1 MSESKPEET
10 TLHPGETAKPAIPD
24 TNSPETSAA
33 PLESEELV
41 PLNALVA
48 QVAEAQ
54 ERYVRL
60 YADFENFKKRASRER
75 DDARR
80 SAIESV
86 IGRILPVLDT
96 FEMAMQ
102 AAAQPGVNLDTLKAG
117 ITMIQGTLRNAV
129 AEFGVEEVN
138 ALGQTFDPLIHEAV
152 SQVETNETKDGQ
164 VLSQSR
170 KGYRIKD
177 RLLRPATVVVARRP
191 GTTTETSSPS

>member
-10 TLHPGETAKPAIPD
+10 TLHPGETANSATPN

-41 PLNALVA
+41 TLKALVA
-48 QVAEAQ
+48 RGAEAQ

-75 DDARR
+75 DDVRR

-102 AAAQPGVNLDTLKAG
+102 AATQPGVNLDTLKAG

-129 AEFGVEEVN
+129 SEFGVEEVN

-152 SQVETNETKDGQ
+152 SQVETTEAEDGQ

-177 RLLRPATVVVARRP
+177 RLIRPATVIVARRP

>member
-138 ALGQTFDPLIHEAV
+138 ALGQSFDPLIHEAV